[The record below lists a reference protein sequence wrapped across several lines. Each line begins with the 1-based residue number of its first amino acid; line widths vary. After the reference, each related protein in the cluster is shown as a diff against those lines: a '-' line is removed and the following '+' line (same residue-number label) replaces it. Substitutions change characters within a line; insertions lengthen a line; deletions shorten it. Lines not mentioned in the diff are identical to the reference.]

1 MKRLLFTSVALAML
15 VPARANDT
23 SGMPAPYLAFKGE
36 YSVYSGELGNQQ
48 APTRADRKVSFI
60 IEGKVAKDIFD
71 AIAPDDKL
79 TCSGNRG
86 ARSRTRGSM
95 WCTYEPG
102 EGYTCYFGVDLK
114 TGKSIAGG
122 IC

>member
-1 MKRLLFTSVALAML
+1 MKRFLL
-15 VPARANDT
+15 T
-23 SGMPAPYLAFKGE
+23 SGMMVLLGLAHASQGSDVPAPYLAFKGE

-60 IEGKVAKDIFD
+60 VEGKAAKDIFD
-71 AIAPDDKL
+71 AIAVDDKL
-79 TCSGNRG
+79 TCSANKG
-86 ARSRTRGSM
+86 ARSRSKGTM
-95 WCTYEPG
+95 WCTFEPG
-102 EGYTCYFGVDLK
+102 DGYTCYFGFDLK

>member
-1 MKRLLFTSVALAML
+1 MTAML
-15 VPARANDT
+15 TLAHASDDP
-23 SGMPAPYLAFKGE
+23 GLPAPYLALRGE

-48 APTRADRKVSFI
+48 APTRTDRKVSFI
-60 IEGKVAKDIFD
+60 VEGKAAKDIFD

-79 TCSGNRG
+79 TCSGNKG
-86 ARSRTRGSM
+86 ARSRTKGTV

-102 EGYTCYFGVDLK
+102 EGYTCYFGFDLK